1 MSTCWEIK
9 SSLTLEEEQFCDWT
23 HMDSAFFRGHGK
35 VRMHTSV
42 YLQPAEFSTNAL
54 FFNVKNL
61 EANGLKNC
69 VCIKSSFALIR
80 NKILLFKFVVKDA
93 LLHMGCLLYALLWAH
108 SKASVLLT

>member
-1 MSTCWEIK
+1 MSGNK
-9 SSLTLEEEQFCDWT
+9 SSMTLEEEQLCDWT

-61 EANGLKNC
+61 EANGYKKS
-69 VCIKSSFALIR
+69 VC
-80 NKILLFKFVVKDA
+80 
-93 LLHMGCLLYALLWAH
+93 
-108 SKASVLLT
+108 ASNPVLL